1 MASNGV
7 QADALLCLR
16 QAIAANN
23 HPILTTSSAV
33 ATVDN
38 TTTDLA
44 HATHL
49 QFHHPEDKQDIFPLS
64 TPTRFE
70 SSEKAVD
77 LRSILFAWQ
86 RKDDAITDYIA
97 ATRKLNEELPGG
109 AGGAVQNLVF
119 AERLDL
125 VSWLDGTSED
135 SEHIKPL
142 AEDVAK
148 AHAQADGATSLAS
161 AATDGAA
168 MTTGSTA
175 TGARASRAADGRVQQ
190 IYNGERILGDRNSVL
205 HGIKATVRTSSGWLA
220 GGI

>member
-16 QAIAANN
+16 QAIATNT
-23 HPILTTSSAV
+23 HPILTTSPAIAS
-33 ATVDN
+33 VDN

-49 QFHHPEDKQDIFPLS
+49 QFHHPEDKQDIFPLT

-125 VSWLDGTSED
+125 VSWLDGTAED

-148 AHAQADGATSLAS
+148 AHAQADGATSLAAA
-161 AATDGAA
+161 AAT
-168 MTTGSTA
+168 TTGGST
-175 TGARASRAADGRVQQ
+175 TVGTRASRAADGRVQQ
-190 IYNGERILGDRNSVL
+190 IYSGERILGDRNSVL
-205 HGIKATVRTSSGWLA
+205 HGIKATVRTSA
-220 GGI
+220 V

>member
-1 MASNGV
+1 M
-7 QADALLCLR
+7 
-16 QAIAANN
+16 
-23 HPILTTSSAV
+23 
-33 ATVDN
+33 
-38 TTTDLA
+38 
-44 HATHL
+44 
-49 QFHHPEDKQDIFPLS
+49 
-64 TPTRFE
+64 
-70 SSEKAVD
+70 
-77 LRSILFAWQ
+77 
-86 RKDDAITDYIA
+86 
-97 ATRKLNEELPGG
+97 
-109 AGGAVQNLVF
+109 QNLVF

>member
-16 QAIAANN
+16 HAISSNN
-23 HPILTTSSAV
+23 HPILTTSSTLAS
-33 ATVDN
+33 VDN

-49 QFHHPEDKQDIFPLS
+49 QFHHPEDKQDIFLLS

-142 AEDVAK
+142 AEDLAK
-148 AHAQADGATSLAS
+148 AHAQADGATSLAAAAANGA
-161 AATDGAA
+161 AAT
-168 MTTGSTA
+168 TNHTSTGT
-175 TGARASRAADGRVQQ
+175 RASKTTDGRIQQ

-205 HGIKATVRTSSGWLA
+205 HGIKATVCLSA
-220 GGI
+220 G